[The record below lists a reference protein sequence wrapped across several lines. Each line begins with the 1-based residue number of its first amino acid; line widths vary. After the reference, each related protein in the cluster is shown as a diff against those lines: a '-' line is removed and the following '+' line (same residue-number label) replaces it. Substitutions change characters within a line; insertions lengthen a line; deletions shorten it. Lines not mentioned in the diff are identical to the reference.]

1 MRAFEI
7 ENRDELLKEAK
18 SIVTGSIE
26 REFQH
31 KVEIV
36 TLALKGISP
45 RELEEKGIVSR
56 PTLSLWL
63 KSVRE
68 GGFETLRN
76 TQSIGRPK
84 KLSNEEIEKLTEDMK
99 KDPASFG
106 YKKWDGKTIHEHI
119 QASFGEDI
127 CLRHCQRL
135 KHELLKAG
143 KLKNTEHS

>member
-7 ENRDELLKEAK
+7 ENRDELLKEAR
-18 SIVTGSIE
+18 SITTRSAE

-56 PTLSLWL
+56 PTLSSWL

-68 GGFETLRN
+68 GGFDALKN
-76 TQSIGRPK
+76 AASIGRPK
-84 KLSNEEIEKLTEDMK
+84 KLSDEEIEKLTSDMA
-99 KDPASFG
+99 KDPCVFG
-106 YKKWDGKTIHEHI
+106 YKKWDGKTIHDHI
-119 QASFGEDI
+119 LESFNEDI

-135 KHELLKAG
+135 KHDFLKSG
-143 KLKNTEHS
+143 KLNP

>member
-7 ENRDELLKEAK
+7 ENRDELLKEAR
-18 SIVTGSIE
+18 SITSGSVE

-68 GGFETLRN
+68 GGFEALRN

-84 KLSNEEIEKLTEDMK
+84 KLSDEDIEKLTDDMN
-99 KDPASFG
+99 KDPSIFG
-106 YKKWDGKTIHEHI
+106 YKKWDGKTIHAHI
-119 QASFGEDI
+119 LSSFGEDI

-135 KHELLKAG
+135 KHELLECG
-143 KLKNTEHS
+143 KLKNTKHS

>member
-18 SIVTGSIE
+18 RIVSSNSE

-45 RELEEKGIVSR
+45 RELEEKGIISR

-63 KSVRE
+63 KCVRE
-68 GGFETLRN
+68 GGFEALRN
-76 TQSIGRPK
+76 TASIGRPK
-84 KLSNEEIEKLTEDMK
+84 KLSDEKIEKLTLDMN
-99 KDPASFG
+99 KDPEFFG
-106 YKKWDGKTIHEHI
+106 YKKWDGKTIHDHI
-119 QASFGEDI
+119 LTSFGEDI

-135 KHELLKAG
+135 KHEFLQSG
-143 KLKNTEHS
+143 KLKNT